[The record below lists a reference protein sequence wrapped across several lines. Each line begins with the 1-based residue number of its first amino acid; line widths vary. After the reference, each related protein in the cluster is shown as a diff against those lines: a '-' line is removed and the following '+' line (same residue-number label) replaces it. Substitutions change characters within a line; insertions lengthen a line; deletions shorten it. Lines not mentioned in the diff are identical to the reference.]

1 MPSGMS
7 IPRVSPQ
14 EAAALLAQGY
24 TYVDVRSVG
33 EWEEAHPEGSVNVPV
48 MHAGPGGMSPN
59 PEFVAVMEKLFP
71 KDAKLVLGCRSGVRS
86 LKAADL
92 LLAAGYAN
100 LVDQRAGFDGP
111 KDPFGQVA
119 EPGWG
124 RVGLP
129 VAKGDAGGTSWAAAK
144 AK

>member
-1 MPSGMS
+1 
-7 IPRVSPQ
+7 
-14 EAAALLAQGY
+14 
-24 TYVDVRSVG
+24 
-33 EWEEAHPEGSVNVPV
+33 
-48 MHAGPGGMSPN
+48 
-59 PEFVAVMEKLFP
+59 MEKLFP

-92 LLAAGYAN
+92 LIAAGYSN

-129 VAKGDAGGTSWAAAK
+129 VAKGDQGGTSWAAAK